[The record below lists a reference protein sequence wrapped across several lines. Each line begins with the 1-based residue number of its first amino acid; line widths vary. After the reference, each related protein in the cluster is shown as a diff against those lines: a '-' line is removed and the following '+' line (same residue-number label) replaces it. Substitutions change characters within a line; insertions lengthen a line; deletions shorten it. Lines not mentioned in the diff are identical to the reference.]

1 MNGCPFRKGPF
12 PVQKA
17 GSRVL
22 LYACTIFLS
31 AFLLFQVQPMIAKMI
46 LPWFGGTAAVWTVC
60 MLFFQV
66 VLLAG
71 YGYAAWSIRNLT
83 PRMQSIVHVSL
94 LALSAALLPIAPNP
108 AWKPTGGDDPT
119 FRILALLLVCIGLP
133 YFLLSTTGPL
143 LQAWY
148 ARRGAIPYRLFAL
161 SNFGSM
167 LALLTY
173 PALVEPYFT
182 SRAQAGGWSAIY
194 GVFVVLCGAVAIRD
208 GVGRKAEPVRVS
220 TKIRIPVLWVALPA
234 CASALLLAVTTHLSQ
249 NVAPIPFLWVAPLT
263 LYLLSFIICFER
275 ESWYSRGRFM
285 RPLAVALGGMCFSLA
300 REYENASILVM
311 IPLFS
316 IGLFLACMVCHG
328 EMVRLRPAPEHLTS
342 FYLMCSL
349 GGALG
354 GVFVGLIA
362 PRAFHTYLELPI
374 AMTAC
379 AVLVLIVLWRDP
391 STELYHGGN
400 AFAWAVLVT
409 LTLGLAGSLAYEE
422 WQVEHEARL
431 LVRNFYGGLRV
442 TDSGEG
448 EEAQRVLNHGTINH
462 GAQFLDPARRKW
474 PITYYGKKSGVALA
488 IFDSGRDGPQR
499 VGVVGLGTGTLAAYG
514 RAGDAYRYYEINP
527 LVVQIANT
535 EFTYLKDSAAK
546 VDIAMGDAR
555 ISLERESERHFDVI
569 AIDAFSGDSIPIHLL
584 TKEAFAQ
591 YFRHTKRE
599 GAVAVHVS
607 NKWLDLVPVV
617 RQAANDA
624 GKSAV
629 LVDTDDEDDEG
640 VFGATWVVLVDP
652 GELYKKPSLKVN
664 GTLLGKSKDFRA
676 WTDEYSNLF
685 RILKR

>member
-1 MNGCPFRKGPF
+1 MQPS
-12 PVQKA
+12 
-17 GSRVL
+17 GSRVV

-46 LPWFGGTAAVWTVC
+46 LPWFGGTAAVWTIC

-66 VLLAG
+66 ILLAG
-71 YGYAAWSIRNLT
+71 YGYAAWSIRYLS
-83 PRMQSIVHVSL
+83 PRMQSGVHVSL
-94 LALSAALLPIAPNP
+94 LVLSAVLLPIAPNP

-148 ARRGAIPYRLFAL
+148 ARRGAVPYRLFAL

-173 PALVEPYFT
+173 PALVEPYFA
-182 SRAQAGGWSAIY
+182 SHMQARGWSAIY

-208 GVGRKAEPVRVS
+208 GVGRKAEPARAAS
-220 TKIRIPVLWVALPA
+220 KIGIPVLWIALPA

-249 NVAPIPFLWVAPLT
+249 NVAPIPFLWVLPLA
-263 LYLLSFIICFER
+263 LYLLSFIICFEKER
-275 ESWYSRGRFM
+275 WYSRSWFM
-285 RPLAVALGGMCFSLA
+285 RLLAVTLGGMCFSMA
-300 REYENASILVM
+300 KEYENTSIFVL

-316 IGLFLACMVCHG
+316 AGLFFACMVCHG
-328 EMVRLRPAPEHLTS
+328 EMVRLRPPPEHLTS

-349 GGALG
+349 GGAIG
-354 GVFVGLIA
+354 GVFVGLIS
-362 PRAFHTYLELPI
+362 PHAFNTYLELPI

-379 AVLVLIVLWRDP
+379 AVLVLVVLWRDP
-391 STELYHGGN
+391 STELHHGGN
-400 AFAWAVLVT
+400 TFAWVVLGT
-409 LTLGLAGSLAYEE
+409 LTLGLAGTLAFEE
-422 WQVEHEARL
+422 WQVVHETRL
-431 LVRNFYGGLRV
+431 IVRNFYGGLRV
-442 TDSGEG
+442 TDSGDG
-448 EEAQRVLNHGTINH
+448 AEAQRVLNHGTINH
-462 GAQFLDPARRKW
+462 GAQFLDPVRRKL

-488 IFDSGRDGPQR
+488 ILESGRGAHQR
-499 VGVVGLGTGTLAAYG
+499 VGVIGLGTGTLAAYG
-514 RAGDAYRYYEINP
+514 RAGDVYHYYEINP
-527 LVVQIANT
+527 LVAQSANT
-535 EFTYLKDSAAK
+535 EFTYLKDTAAK

-555 ISLERESERHFDVI
+555 ISLERESDQNFDVI
-569 AIDAFSGDSIPIHLL
+569 VIDAFSGDSIPIHLL
-584 TKEAFAQ
+584 TTEAFTQ

-599 GAVAVHVS
+599 GAVVMHVS

-617 RQAANDA
+617 RQAANDF

-629 LVDTDDEDDEG
+629 LVDTDDEEEEG

-652 GELYKKPSLKVN
+652 AELYRKPSLKAG
-664 GTLLGKSKDFRA
+664 GTLLGTGKGFRT

>member
-1 MNGCPFRKGPF
+1 MQQP
-12 PVQKA
+12 

-46 LPWFGGTAAVWTVC
+46 LPWFGGTVAVWTIC

-66 VLLAG
+66 ILLAG
-71 YGYAAWSIRNLT
+71 YGYAAWSIRYLT
-83 PRMQSIVHVSL
+83 PRMQSGVHVSL
-94 LALSAALLPIAPNP
+94 LVLSAVLLPIAPNP
-108 AWKPTGGDDPT
+108 AWKPAGGDDPT

-148 ARRGAIPYRLFAL
+148 ARRGAVPYRLFAL

-173 PALVEPYFT
+173 PALVEPYFASHT
-182 SRAQAGGWSAIY
+182 QARGWSAIY

-208 GVGRKAEPVRVS
+208 GVGRRAEPVRKAS
-220 TKIRIPVLWVALPA
+220 KIGIPVLWIALPA

-263 LYLLSFIICFER
+263 LYLLSFIICFEK
-275 ESWYSRGRFM
+275 EKWYSRSWFM
-285 RPLAVALGGMCFSLA
+285 RLLAVAFGGMCFSMA
-300 REYENASILVM
+300 KEYENTNIFVL
-311 IPLFS
+311 IPLFAA
-316 IGLFLACMVCHG
+316 GLFLACMVCHG

-354 GVFVGLIA
+354 GVFVGLVS
-362 PRAFHTYLELPI
+362 PHAFNTYMELPI

-379 AVLVLIVLWRDP
+379 AVLVLVVLWRDP
-391 STELYHGGN
+391 STELHNGGN
-400 AFAWAVLVT
+400 VFAWVMLAA
-409 LTLGLAGSLAYEE
+409 LTLGLAGALAFEE
-422 WQVEHEARL
+422 WQVVHETRL
-431 LVRNFYGGLRV
+431 IVRNFYGGLRV
-442 TDSGEG
+442 TDSGDG
-448 EEAQRVLNHGTINH
+448 AEAQRVLNHGTINH
-462 GAQFLDPARRKW
+462 GAQFLDPVRRKL

-488 IFDSGRDGPQR
+488 ILESGRGGHQR
-499 VGVVGLGTGTLAAYG
+499 VGVIGLGTGTLAAYG
-514 RAGDAYRYYEINP
+514 RLGDAYHYYEINP

-535 EFTYLKDSAAK
+535 EFTYLKDTAAK

-555 ISLERESERHFDVI
+555 ISLERESDQHFDVI
-569 AIDAFSGDSIPIHLL
+569 VIDAFSGDSIPIHLL
-584 TKEAFAQ
+584 TKEAFIQ

-599 GAVAVHVS
+599 GAVVVHVS

-617 RQAANDA
+617 RQAANDF

-629 LVDTDDEDDEG
+629 LVDTDDEEDEG

-652 GELYKKPSLKVN
+652 AELYRKPSLKVG
-664 GTLLGKSKDFRA
+664 GTLLGTAKNFRT